1 MSSYRKDYTKFS
13 KSSLHDEKADKK
25 ETKREEPTEPMEPM
39 EPTKDEP
46 KTTIGNVTAKRL
58 NIREKPDIG
67 SSILCVAEANSE
79 LMIEEDVSKEWF
91 KVCTVLGVEGYC
103 MKKFVDINK

>member
-13 KSSLHDEKADKK
+13 KPSLHEEKADKK
-25 ETKREEPTEPMEPM
+25 ETKREEPTEPT

-46 KTTIGNVTAKRL
+46 KTIIGNVTAKRL

-79 LMIEEDVSKEWF
+79 LMIEEDASDEWF

>member
-13 KSSLHDEKADKK
+13 KPSLHEEKVDKK
-25 ETKREEPTEPMEPM
+25 ETKREEPMEPT
-39 EPTKDEP
+39 ESTKDEP
-46 KTTIGNVTAKRL
+46 KTIIGNVTAKRL

-79 LMIEEDVSKEWF
+79 LMIEEDASKEWF

>member
-13 KSSLHDEKADKK
+13 KPFLHEEKVDKK
-25 ETKREEPTEPMEPM
+25 ETKREEPM

-46 KTTIGNVTAKRL
+46 KTTIGKVTAKRL

-67 SSILCVAEANSE
+67 SSILCVTEANSE
-79 LMIEEDVSKEWF
+79 LMIEEDASKEWF

>member
-13 KSSLHDEKADKK
+13 KPSLHGEKADKK
-25 ETKREEPTEPMEPM
+25 ETRREEPT

-46 KTTIGNVTAKRL
+46 KTIIGNVTAKRL

-79 LMIEEDVSKEWF
+79 LMIEEDASDEWF

>member
-13 KSSLHDEKADKK
+13 KPSLHEEKADKK
-25 ETKREEPTEPMEPM
+25 ETKRKEPTEPTES
-39 EPTKDEP
+39 TKDEP
-46 KTTIGNVTAKRL
+46 KTIIGNVTAKRL
-58 NIREKPDIG
+58 NVREKPDIG

>member
-13 KSSLHDEKADKK
+13 KPSLHEERADKK
-25 ETKREEPTEPMEPM
+25 ETRREEPT

-46 KTTIGNVTAKRL
+46 KTIIGNVTAKRL

-79 LMIEEDVSKEWF
+79 LMIEGDASDEWF

>member
-13 KSSLHDEKADKK
+13 KPSLHEEKADKK
-25 ETKREEPTEPMEPM
+25 ETKREEPTEPMKPI
-39 EPTKDEP
+39 KDEP

-67 SSILCVAEANSE
+67 SSILCVVEANSE
-79 LMIEEDVSKEWF
+79 LMIEKDVSKEWF

>member
-13 KSSLHDEKADKK
+13 KPSLHEEKADKK
-25 ETKREEPTEPMEPM
+25 ETRREEPT

-46 KTTIGNVTAKRL
+46 KTIIGNVTAKRL

-79 LMIEEDVSKEWF
+79 LMIEEDASDEWF

>member
-13 KSSLHDEKADKK
+13 KPSLHEEKADKR
-25 ETKREEPTEPMEPM
+25 ETKREEPTEPT

-46 KTTIGNVTAKRL
+46 KTIIGKVAAKRL

-79 LMIEEDVSKEWF
+79 LMIEEDASDEWF

>member
-1 MSSYRKDYTKFS
+1 MPSYRKDYTKFS
-13 KSSLHDEKADKK
+13 KPSLYEEKADKK
-25 ETKREEPTEPMEPM
+25 ETKREEPTEP
-39 EPTKDEP
+39 TKDEP
-46 KTTIGNVTAKRL
+46 KTIIGNVTAKRL

>member
-13 KSSLHDEKADKK
+13 KPSLHEEKADKK
-25 ETKREEPTEPMEPM
+25 ETKREEPTELM

-46 KTTIGNVTAKRL
+46 KTTIGKVIAKRL

-103 MKKFVDINK
+103 MKKFVDINN

>member
-1 MSSYRKDYTKFS
+1 MSSCRKDYTKFS
-13 KSSLHDEKADKK
+13 KPSLHEEKADKK
-25 ETKREEPTEPMEPM
+25 ETKREEPT

-58 NIREKPDIG
+58 NIREKPDIS

-79 LMIEEDVSKEWF
+79 LMIEKDISKEWF

>member
-1 MSSYRKDYTKFS
+1 M
-13 KSSLHDEKADKK
+13 
-25 ETKREEPTEPMEPM
+25 EPT

-46 KTTIGNVTAKRL
+46 KTTIGKVTAKRL

-79 LMIEEDVSKEWF
+79 LMIEEDASDEWF

>member
-13 KSSLHDEKADKK
+13 KPSLHEEKADKK
-25 ETKREEPTEPMEPM
+25 ETKREEPTEPTEPT
-39 EPTKDEP
+39 ESTKDEP
-46 KTTIGNVTAKRL
+46 KTTIGKVTAKRL

-79 LMIEEDVSKEWF
+79 LMIEEDASDEWF

>member
-13 KSSLHDEKADKK
+13 KPSLHEEKVDKK
-25 ETKREEPTEPMEPM
+25 ETKREEPTEPT

-46 KTTIGNVTAKRL
+46 KTIIGNVTAKRL

-79 LMIEEDVSKEWF
+79 LMIEEDASDEWF

>member
-13 KSSLHDEKADKK
+13 KPSLHEEKADKK
-25 ETKREEPTEPMEPM
+25 ETKREEPTEPMES
-39 EPTKDEP
+39 TKDEP
-46 KTTIGNVTAKRL
+46 KTTIGKVTAKRL

-79 LMIEEDVSKEWF
+79 LMIEEDASKEWF

>member
-13 KSSLHDEKADKK
+13 KPSLHEEKADKK
-25 ETKREEPTEPMEPM
+25 ETKREEPTEPTES
-39 EPTKDEP
+39 TKDEP
-46 KTTIGNVTAKRL
+46 KTIIGNVTAKRL

-79 LMIEEDVSKEWF
+79 LMIEEDASDEWF

>member
-13 KSSLHDEKADKK
+13 KPSLHEEKTDKK
-25 ETKREEPTEPMEPM
+25 ETKREEPTEPM

-91 KVCTVLGVEGYC
+91 KVCTASGVEGYC
-103 MKKFVDINK
+103 MKKFIDINK

>member
-13 KSSLHDEKADKK
+13 KPSLHEEKADKK
-25 ETKREEPTEPMEPM
+25 ETKREEPTEPTES
-39 EPTKDEP
+39 TKDEP
-46 KTTIGNVTAKRL
+46 KTIIGNVTAKRL
-58 NIREKPDIG
+58 NIGEKPDIG

-79 LMIEEDVSKEWF
+79 LMIEEDASDEWF
-91 KVCTVLGVEGYC
+91 RVCTVLGVEGYC

>member
-13 KSSLHDEKADKK
+13 KPSLHEEKADKK
-25 ETKREEPTEPMEPM
+25 ETKREEPTEPT
-39 EPTKDEP
+39 EPTKLIKNEP
-46 KTTIGNVTAKRL
+46 KTIIGNVTAKRL

-79 LMIEEDVSKEWF
+79 LMIEEDASDEWF

>member
-13 KSSLHDEKADKK
+13 KPSLHEEKADKK
-25 ETKREEPTEPMEPM
+25 ETKREEPTEPT
-39 EPTKDEP
+39 EPTKNEP
-46 KTTIGNVTAKRL
+46 KTIIGNVTAKRL

-79 LMIEEDVSKEWF
+79 LMIEEDASDEWF

>member
-13 KSSLHDEKADKK
+13 KPSSHEEKVDKK
-25 ETKREEPTEPMEPM
+25 ETRREEPTEPTES
-39 EPTKDEP
+39 TKDEP
-46 KTTIGNVTAKRL
+46 KTIIGNVTAKRL

-79 LMIEEDVSKEWF
+79 LMIEEDASDEWF

>member
-13 KSSLHDEKADKK
+13 KPSLHEEKADKK
-25 ETKREEPTEPMEPM
+25 ETKREEPTEPTES
-39 EPTKDEP
+39 TKDEP
-46 KTTIGNVTAKRL
+46 KTIIGNVTAKRL

-79 LMIEEDVSKEWF
+79 LMIEEDASDEWF
-91 KVCTVLGVEGYC
+91 RVCTVLGVEGYC

>member
-13 KSSLHDEKADKK
+13 KPSLHEEKVDKK
-25 ETKREEPTEPMEPM
+25 ETKREEPM

-46 KTTIGNVTAKRL
+46 KTIIGKVTAKRL

>member
-13 KSSLHDEKADKK
+13 KPSLHEEKADKK
-25 ETKREEPTEPMEPM
+25 ETKREEPTEPMEP
-39 EPTKDEP
+39 TKDEP
-46 KTTIGNVTAKRL
+46 KTIIGNVTAKRL

-79 LMIEEDVSKEWF
+79 LMIEEDASDEWF

>member
-13 KSSLHDEKADKK
+13 KPSLHDEKADKK
-25 ETKREEPTEPMEPM
+25 ETKREEPTEPTEL
-39 EPTKDEP
+39 TKNEP
-46 KTTIGNVTAKRL
+46 KTIIGNVTAKRL

-79 LMIEEDVSKEWF
+79 LMIEEDASDEWF

>member
-13 KSSLHDEKADKK
+13 KPSLYEEKADKK
-25 ETKREEPTEPMEPM
+25 ETKREEPTEPI
-39 EPTKDEP
+39 KDEP
-46 KTTIGNVTAKRL
+46 KTIIGNVTAKRL

-79 LMIEEDVSKEWF
+79 LMIEEDASDEWF

>member
-13 KSSLHDEKADKK
+13 KPSLHEEKADKK
-25 ETKREEPTEPMEPM
+25 ETKREEPTEP
-39 EPTKDEP
+39 TKDEP
-46 KTTIGNVTAKRL
+46 KTIIGNVTAKRL

-79 LMIEEDVSKEWF
+79 LMIEEDASDEWF

>member
-13 KSSLHDEKADKK
+13 KPSLHEEKADKK
-25 ETKREEPTEPMEPM
+25 ETKREEPTEPTESA
-39 EPTKDEP
+39 KDEP
-46 KTTIGNVTAKRL
+46 KTIIGNVTAKRL

-79 LMIEEDVSKEWF
+79 LMIEEDASDEWF

>member
-13 KSSLHDEKADKK
+13 KPSLHEEKADKK
-25 ETKREEPTEPMEPM
+25 ETKREEPTEP
-39 EPTKDEP
+39 TKNEP
-46 KTTIGNVTAKRL
+46 KTIIGNVTAKRL

-79 LMIEEDVSKEWF
+79 LMIEEDASDEWF

>member
-13 KSSLHDEKADKK
+13 KPSLHEEKADKK
-25 ETKREEPTEPMEPM
+25 ETKREEPTEPTEL
-39 EPTKDEP
+39 TKNEP
-46 KTTIGNVTAKRL
+46 KTIIGNVTAKRL

-79 LMIEEDVSKEWF
+79 LMIEEDASDEWF

>member
-13 KSSLHDEKADKK
+13 KPSLYEEKVDKK
-25 ETKREEPTEPMEPM
+25 ETKREEPTEPT
-39 EPTKDEP
+39 EPTKNEP
-46 KTTIGNVTAKRL
+46 KTIIGNVTAKRL

-79 LMIEEDVSKEWF
+79 LMIEEDASKEWF

>member
-13 KSSLHDEKADKK
+13 KPSLHEEKADNK
-25 ETKREEPTEPMEPM
+25 ETKREEPTEPTEPM
-39 EPTKDEP
+39 KTTKDKP